1 MLSSRARATSLAA
14 LLAVGGLGA
23 LATPAHA
30 AEGRAT
36 IATGTDDVWVGDK
49 LDLSG
54 TCSSGTTAVITIEQ
68 EEGVVAL
75 GSADVTGGAF
85 KATVDL
91 KKAYWGP
98 ATASVDCLAYGV
110 EKPVAHASTDFFIDD
125 EDWPFEELEVTLS
138 QEKVALGG
146 TLTVSATCPEGSDVA
161 AILAGNEKADEAFFE
176 QEVTPASSGAVSAR
190 IKIAATDGVEPEV
203 GDALAVVVC
212 GDDDMPMP
220 QLLGDKAAAG
230 KLLADQKPMTA
241 MADSRRC
248 SRRPS
253 AWPSSPSR
261 PPLRRRPLPPPR
273 APGPPR
279 PRWRGSVQHACG
291 FRCTAAG
298 LHRLRARPAGG
309 HRPGDD
315 RRRRCRDPQGPPR
328 LSRVAPDRQAPV
340 PPPVGR
346 GPRRG
351 VGRGRRGPVVGV
363 TGWSGRWCTPD
374 GGRSVGQ

>member
-75 GSADVTGGAF
+75 GSANVTGGAF

-91 KKAYWGP
+91 KKAYFGP

-110 EKPVAHASTDFFIDD
+110 EKPVAHATTDFFIDD
-125 EDWPFEELEVTLS
+125 EDWPFEELEVAIS
-138 QEKVALGG
+138 QQKVALGG

-203 GDALAVVVC
+203 GDARAVVVC

-230 KLLADQKPMTA
+230 KLLADEEPMTA
-241 MADSRRC
+241 MALEEMFPTALGMAEFTITPAVAA
-248 SRRPS
+248 PS
-253 AWPSSPSR
+253 APTAPGTGTATAPAAAPSSTRAASAAPQLAYTGSE
-261 PPLRRRPLPPPR
+261 R
-273 APGPPR
+273 APL
-279 PRWRGSVQHACG
+279 AAIALAMI
-291 FRCTAAG
+291 AAG
-298 LHRLRARPAGG
+298 GVAIRRARRA
-309 HRPGDD
+309 
-315 RRRRCRDPQGPPR
+315 
-328 LSRVAPDRQAPV
+328 
-340 PPPVGR
+340 
-346 GPRRG
+346 
-351 VGRGRRGPVVGV
+351 
-363 TGWSGRWCTPD
+363 
-374 GGRSVGQ
+374 